1 MEVLLNLIY
10 TVQKFK
16 SFSSISLNND
26 LNYSDFGHYCHF
38 NPFKPNIEIL
48 ALVVTDQYNV
58 ALLIIYLFSSIF
70 SSYPFLHYKQII

>member
-16 SFSSISLNND
+16 SFSNISLNND

-48 ALVVTDQYNV
+48 AFVVTYQYNV
-58 ALLIIYLFSSIF
+58 ALLIICFPLYSLHTP
-70 SSYPFLHYKQII
+70 SYTTSK